1 MGLIKSV
8 NDITYELQDQK
19 TEKGKAKLEKIRKER
34 IKNLLYDFFEI
45 QFQAL
50 PNKKTTYKKLL
61 EQKDFAISQIKNA
74 YFEEYETKLNDDNI
88 SYINQNYFKILNSV
102 KRQYFEFERIKQKE
116 AERKQK
122 QIEQK
127 RNENIKRAKQELE
140 NYTKNILREELEE
153 NGSGHATVLYN
164 KIIKNNILTNYFD
177 QLKQHDE
184 KFYKIQFK
192 SELEKHFD
200 VIYYK
205 ILKEEQKAQEQH
217 EKSTQKEQ
225 ESEQNKTE
233 INAGAWIG
241 GIITTI
247 LIIIFLPLL
256 FCLFVIGAALKSI

>member
-19 TEKGKAKLEKIRKER
+19 R
-34 IKNLLYDFFEI
+34 
-45 QFQAL
+45 
-50 PNKKTTYKKLL
+50 
-61 EQKDFAISQIKNA
+61 
-74 YFEEYETKLNDDNI
+74 
-88 SYINQNYFKILNSV
+88 
-102 KRQYFEFERIKQKE
+102 QKE

-140 NYTKNILREELEE
+140 DYTKNVLREELEE
-153 NGSGHATVLYN
+153 NGSEHAKILYN
-164 KIIKNNILTNYFD
+164 KTIKINILTNYFD
-177 QLKQHDE
+177 QLKQHDG

-217 EKSTQKEQ
+217 EKSTQKEEEQ
-225 ESEQNKTE
+225 EAPKLSF
-233 INAGAWIG
+233 GS
-241 GIITTI
+241 
-247 LIIIFLPLL
+247 IIF
-256 FCLFVIGAALKSI
+256 FDY

>member
-19 TEKGKAKLEKIRKER
+19 R
-34 IKNLLYDFFEI
+34 
-45 QFQAL
+45 
-50 PNKKTTYKKLL
+50 
-61 EQKDFAISQIKNA
+61 
-74 YFEEYETKLNDDNI
+74 
-88 SYINQNYFKILNSV
+88 
-102 KRQYFEFERIKQKE
+102 QKE

-127 RNENIKRAKQELE
+127 RNENIKRAKQEIE
-140 NYTKNILREELEE
+140 AYTKNVLREELEE
-153 NGSGHATVLYN
+153 NGSGYATVLYN
-164 KIIKNNILTNYFD
+164 KIIKNNILTNYFN
-177 QLKQHDE
+177 QLKQHDG

-225 ESEQNKTE
+225 EAEQNKTE

-247 LIIIFLPLL
+247 LILIFLPLL
-256 FCLFVIGAALKSI
+256 FCLFIIGSALKSI